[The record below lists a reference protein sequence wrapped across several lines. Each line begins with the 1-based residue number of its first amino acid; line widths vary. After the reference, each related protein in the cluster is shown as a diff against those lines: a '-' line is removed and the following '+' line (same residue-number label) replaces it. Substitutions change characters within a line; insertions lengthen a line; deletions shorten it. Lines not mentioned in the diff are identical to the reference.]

1 MTIPVN
7 QKDLKELYNHL
18 KSSAKKRKIPFS
30 LSMADMYEISFPI
43 SCPILSIELKF
54 NTGSQDDNSFSFD
67 RIDSTKGYSIDN
79 IVVISQKANRIKNN
93 GTPEELAKLAKF
105 YNPEPLM

>member
-30 LSMADMYEISFPI
+30 LTMADMYEISFPI
-43 SCPILSIELKF
+43 SCVITGEPLYF
-54 NTGSQDDNSFSFD
+54 NYGKATDNSFSID

-79 IVVISQKANRIKNN
+79 IIVISNRVNRIKNN
-93 GTPEELAKLAKF
+93 ATPEELSKIAAF
-105 YNPEPLM
+105 YKPDPFN

>member
-1 MTIPVN
+1 MTIPVH

-43 SCPILSIELKF
+43 SCPVLGLELKF
-54 NTGSQDDNSFSFD
+54 NTGIQDDSSFSFD
-67 RIDSTKGYSIDN
+67 RIDSTKGYSINN
-79 IVVISQKANRIKNN
+79 IIVISQKANRIKNN
-93 GTPEELAKLAKF
+93 GTPEELAKLAEF
-105 YNPEPLM
+105 YNPVPFN